1 MLFLVRVLRD
11 FLYVLRFCS
20 PQKPTLQ
27 VPIRLSCTSA
37 VNEFLNLLAL
47 HGQKKFNITFSKSP
61 VLHRTCPKIMRFD
74 LMDSM

>member
-11 FLYVLRFCS
+11 FLYVLRFYS

-47 HGQKKFNITFSKSP
+47 HGQKKFNIAFSKSP
-61 VLHRTCPKIMRFD
+61 VVHRTCPKIMRFD
-74 LMDSM
+74 LMESM

>member
-37 VNEFLNLLAL
+37 VNEFLTLLAL

-61 VLHRTCPKIMRFD
+61 VVHRTCPKIMRFD
-74 LMDSM
+74 LMECM

>member
-11 FLYVLRFCS
+11 FLYVLRFYS

-47 HGQKKFNITFSKSP
+47 HGQKKI
-61 VLHRTCPKIMRFD
+61 
-74 LMDSM
+74 